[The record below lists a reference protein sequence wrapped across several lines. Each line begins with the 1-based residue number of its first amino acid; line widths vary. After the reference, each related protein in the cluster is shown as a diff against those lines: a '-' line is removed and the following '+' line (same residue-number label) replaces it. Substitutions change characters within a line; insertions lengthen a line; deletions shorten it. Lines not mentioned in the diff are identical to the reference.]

1 MGVLTSHFNLKA
13 MKNEKTVR
21 CSLCGKEF
29 TDEEIEGV
37 MKCPNCG
44 TKSLPCAI
52 SDDVEIK
59 INWHELRILVIWA
72 ENWAR
77 KCDAEESDREEK
89 MMLSIM
95 TIAERLQRQFPEK
108 TKLTL
113 FAEIRELRK
122 DYNIETN
129 IDDDKLLGL

>member
-1 MGVLTSHFNLKA
+1 
-13 MKNEKTVR
+13 MKKTVR

-29 TDEEIEGV
+29 SDDELKDAI
-37 MKCPNCG
+37 KCPNCG
-44 TKSLPCAI
+44 TMSLPCAI

-77 KCDAEESDREEK
+77 HSDNNDNGDNDNNVREEK
-89 MMLSIM
+89 MLLSIM
-95 TIAERLQRQFPEK
+95 TIAERLQRQFPDK

-113 FAEIRELRK
+113 FSEIRKLRK
-122 DYNIETN
+122 EYNIETD
-129 IDDDKLLGL
+129 IDNDNLLGL